1 MTINIMGIIF
11 EDFINYKKPSMVVEF
26 PKCDFKC
33 GIKYCQNYALAK
45 EKIIEADIQ
54 HIVEYYIKNPITEA
68 IVFQGLEPFDTYE
81 DMYHLI
87 KALREQT
94 NDDIVIFTGYNF
106 DEIKL
111 LVKNIHDNF
120 DNIIIKFGR
129 YLPNQQPHY
138 DKVLGVNLASDNQY
152 AINIGDL
159 FKDGE

>member
-11 EDFINYKKPSMVVEF
+11 EDFINYKKPSMIVEF
-26 PKCDFKC
+26 PECDFKC
-33 GIKYCQNYALAK
+33 GIEYCQNYALAK
-45 EKIIEADIQ
+45 EKTITADIQ

-68 IVFQGLEPFDTYE
+68 IVFQGLEPFDTYG
-81 DMYHLI
+81 DMYRLI
-87 KALREQT
+87 EALREHT

-106 DEIKL
+106 DEIKP
-111 LVKNIHDNF
+111 LVKKINDNF

-129 YLPNQQPHY
+129 YIPNQQPHY

-159 FKDGE
+159 FKDGK